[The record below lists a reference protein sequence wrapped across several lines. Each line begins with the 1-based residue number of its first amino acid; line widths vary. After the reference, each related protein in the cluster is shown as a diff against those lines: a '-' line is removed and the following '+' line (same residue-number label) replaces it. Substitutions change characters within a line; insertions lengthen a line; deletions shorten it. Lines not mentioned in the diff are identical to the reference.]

1 MMTNES
7 QMLQSIVKPDTIMN
21 QDPMTIDELNLD
33 ELSSLKSFSTFSVP
47 KKTPRKILKNPSPS
61 NAYFTDNTASA
72 FISKSNS

>member
-1 MMTNES
+1 
-7 QMLQSIVKPDTIMN
+7 
-21 QDPMTIDELNLD
+21 MTIDELNLD